1 MALDG
6 NSGPLSS
13 SRLLEYWR
21 VHRMHYSCEVS
32 GMPMRSL
39 EGKLLD
45 AFEDGLCRFLIG
57 PDWGFVVRRQVFC
70 LL

>member
-1 MALDG
+1 
-6 NSGPLSS
+6 
-13 SRLLEYWR
+13 
-21 VHRMHYSCEVS
+21 
-32 GMPMRSL
+32 MPMRSL